1 MTEKENEQFW
11 NSSIDEIKKGY
22 IEDSFQIK
30 CLICGEN
37 FIKGKIYP
45 INNEFYDAKK
55 AAEIHIETSHNSM
68 IDYLL
73 NMNSS
78 FSGVSEVQKE
88 LITMFLNKLSDKEI
102 SVELGIATSTI
113 RNHRYKLREKEKQ
126 ARVFL
131 AIMELLTEN
140 TQKKINMLDKGI
152 ICDSHKGAT
161 TLDERFNTT
170 DKEKK
175 KVLES
180 YLNED
185 GSLKNYPSKE
195 KKKIIVLEEIMKNF
209 NRGKKYS
216 EKEVNR
222 ILERIY
228 EDYVTIRRALVE
240 YGFID
245 RNTNCSEY
253 WIKE

>member
-22 IEDSFQIK
+22 IEDDIQIK
-30 CLICGEN
+30 CLICGES

-55 AAEIHIETSHNSM
+55 TAEIHIETSHNSM
-68 IDYLL
+68 LDYLL
-73 NMNSS
+73 NMNSG

-88 LITMFLNKLSDKEI
+88 LITMFSNKISDKEI
-102 SVELGIATSTI
+102 SVKLGIATSTI

-140 TQKKINMLDKGI
+140 TQKKINMLDKEV
-152 ICDSHKGAT
+152 ICDPHKGAT

-180 YLNED
+180 YFNED

-195 KKKIIVLEEIMKNF
+195 KKKIIILEEIMKNF

-222 ILERIY
+222 ILERIH

-245 RNTNCSEY
+245 RSINCSEY

>member
-11 NSSIDEIKKGY
+11 NASINEIKKGY
-22 IEDSFQIK
+22 VEDDYEIK

-37 FIKGKIYP
+37 FIKGKIYS
-45 INNEFYDAKK
+45 INYEFYDAKK
-55 AAEIHIETSHNSM
+55 AAEIHIESNHNSM
-68 IDYLL
+68 LDYLL

-88 LITMFLNKLSDKEI
+88 LITMFSNKLSDKEI
-102 SVELGIATSTI
+102 SEKLGIATSTI
-113 RNHRYKLREKEKQ
+113 RSHRYKLREKEKQ
-126 ARVFL
+126 ARLFL
-131 AIMELLTEN
+131 AIMELLSEST
-140 TQKKINMLDKGI
+140 KKEINILDKEV
-152 ICDSHKGAT
+152 ICDPHKSAT
-161 TLDERFNTT
+161 TLDDRFNTT

-180 YLNED
+180 YINED
-185 GSLKNYPSKE
+185 GSLKAYPSKE
-195 KKKIIVLEEIMKNF
+195 KKKIIVLEEIMNNF

-216 EKEVNR
+216 EKEINR

-228 EDYVTIRRALVE
+228 EDYATIRRALVE

-253 WIKE
+253 WVKE

>member
-22 IEDSFQIK
+22 IEDDFKIK
-30 CLICGEN
+30 CLICGES

-55 AAEIHIETSHNSM
+55 AAEIHIEARHNSM
-68 IDYLL
+68 LHYLL
-73 NMNSS
+73 NMNSG
-78 FSGVSEVQKE
+78 FSGISEVQKE
-88 LITMFLNKLSDKEI
+88 LITMFSNKISDKEI
-102 SVELGIATSTI
+102 SVKLGIATSTI

-140 TQKKINMLDKGI
+140 TQKKINMLDKEV
-152 ICDSHKGAT
+152 ICDPHKGAT
-161 TLDERFNTT
+161 ILDERFNTT

-180 YLNED
+180 YFNED
-185 GSLKNYPSKE
+185 GSLKYYPSKE
-195 KKKIIVLEEIMKNF
+195 KKKIIILEEIMTNF

-216 EKEVNR
+216 EKDVNR

-245 RNTNCSEY
+245 RSTNCLEY

>member
-22 IEDSFQIK
+22 IEDDFQIK
-30 CLICGEN
+30 CLICGES

-68 IDYLL
+68 LDYLL

-78 FSGVSEVQKE
+78 FSGVSECQKE
-88 LITMFLNKLSDKEI
+88 LITMFSNKLSDKEI
-102 SVELGIATSTI
+102 SAKLGIATSTI

-140 TQKKINMLDKGI
+140 TQKKINMLDKEV
-152 ICDSHKGAT
+152 ICDPHKGAT

-170 DKEKK
+170 YKEKE

-180 YLNED
+180 YFNED

-195 KKKIIVLEEIMKNF
+195 KKKIIILEEIMKNF

-245 RNTNCSEY
+245 RSINCSEY